1 MFFDRQTGYPSIDK
15 PWLKYYAEV
24 QNTEPFHG
32 TLYQHIYENNK
43 DYPKDIA
50 IQYFGRN
57 ITYGDMFENVERVSK
72 AFTAYGIKKGDN
84 VALLMSSCPELVY
97 LILGINKIGAVV
109 NMINPVFEPEQIRD
123 RINDTQTGI
132 LIILDQLYGRI
143 TEIQNELC
151 VEHIVVVPIERSM
164 PTLTRMMAHHK
175 LSKNISYTDRVIV
188 WDDFIN
194 RCSDKAE
201 TTIVESDENLPAVM
215 VYSSGTT
222 GASKGIVLMNKGIN
236 STIAHYELTGFEYER
251 GNKFLQIIP
260 TWFSTGTV
268 LCLCMPLCLGITV
281 VLEPVFSEE
290 SFAKDIFK
298 YKPNMIMG
306 ATSLW
311 LHIMKVLQKNKRN
324 LSFITYPITGGE
336 KILPETETEL
346 NTILKENGCMSRLIT
361 GYGMCELGST
371 ATSTSTKHSKPGTA
385 GYPIFG
391 VTVAAFDVDTNKE
404 CKYGERGEIRVLTP
418 SRMKEY
424 YKRPDE
430 TAKFFWKDEKGN
442 EWGCTGDV
450 GYVDEDGFVF
460 VQGRKTDVFTNK
472 AGEKVYC
479 FDIEDEILKINEVFQ
494 CEVIGID
501 TKEGYDNPFA
511 FIVLKENVS
520 KDSKEM
526 IQYIDKY
533 CKEHISNDS
542 IPVAYKILDKFP
554 VKASGKR
561 DMEKLRLLL
570 HE

>member
-1 MFFDRQTGYPSIDK
+1 MIDKGVNKNMFLKTDYPSIDK
-15 PWLKYYAEV
+15 PWLKYYVEV

-72 AFTAYGIKKGDN
+72 AFIAYGIKKGDN

-123 RINDTQTGI
+123 RINDTQTGL

-151 VEHIVVVPIERSM
+151 VEHIVVVPIERTM
-164 PTLTRMMAHHK
+164 PTLTRIMAHHK
-175 LSKNISYTDRVIV
+175 LNKNISYTDRVIV

-194 RCSDKAE
+194 RWSGKAK

-290 SFAKDIFK
+290 SFAKDILK

-311 LHIMKVLQKNKRN
+311 LHIMKVLQKKKRN

-391 VTVAAFDVDTNKE
+391 VTVAAFDVDTNME
-404 CKYGERGEIRVLTP
+404 CRYGERGEIRVLTP
-418 SRMKEY
+418 ARMKEY

-501 TKEGYDNPFA
+501 TK
-511 FIVLKENVS
+511 
-520 KDSKEM
+520 
-526 IQYIDKY
+526 
-533 CKEHISNDS
+533 
-542 IPVAYKILDKFP
+542 
-554 VKASGKR
+554 
-561 DMEKLRLLL
+561 
-570 HE
+570 